1 MESFSS
7 FVRPSA
13 VVATENTK
21 SLYEQG
27 VYDVTLNTTCDTSG
41 GRCRED
47 TNRPRQLAI
56 AILSKRIGVQD
67 FKCKRCSLWRTTYV
81 HRHAFLASDT
91 SEWSCWDPVESS
103 LVSYSSGVRPVFFFK
118 VEICVRRDRRSVPSL
133 LPLSSDRYGYE
144 ERVLAMRGRSRD
156 TERSC
161 SVRLVFLN
169 TKLEW
174 HKAEIFCLNW
184 GKMLLEAREA
194 TLMQARYQAAARDLA
209 NIRS

>member
-27 VYDVTLNTTCDTSG
+27 VYDVTFNTPCDTSG

-67 FKCKRCSLWRTTYV
+67 FNCKRCSLWRTTYV
-81 HRHAFLASDT
+81 HRHAFLASVT

-103 LVSYSSGVRPVFFFK
+103 LVSYSSGVWPVFFFK

-133 LPLSSDRYGYE
+133 LPLSTDRYEYE

-169 TKLEW
+169 TNLGW
-174 HKAEIFCLNW
+174 HKAGIFF
-184 GKMLLEAREA
+184 A
-194 TLMQARYQAAARDLA
+194 
-209 NIRS
+209 